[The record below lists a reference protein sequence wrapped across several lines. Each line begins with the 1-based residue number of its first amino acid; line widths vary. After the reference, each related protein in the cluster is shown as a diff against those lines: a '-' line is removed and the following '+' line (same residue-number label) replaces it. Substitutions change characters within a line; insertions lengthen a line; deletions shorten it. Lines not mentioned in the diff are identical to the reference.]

1 MDGSFLLGSVV
12 LAIAAVVLFIVFYSL
27 RLLKASRDAKEAAER
42 FQVMM
47 HKQGELRENFAL
59 MGESREYQKEA
70 RPSQVP
76 RAGRP
81 EALQVPPKCMS
92 ARWDWP
98 GSQRNQSS
106 CTGTKLSLIH

>member
-59 MGESREYQKEA
+59 MGEA
-70 RPSQVP
+70 RGVSEGSETISSSPGFWGEWMIL
-76 RAGRP
+76 AEEDEEGR
-81 EALQVPPKCMS
+81 LVIT
-92 ARWDWP
+92 RL
-98 GSQRNQSS
+98 G
-106 CTGTKLSLIH
+106 

>member
-47 HKQGELRENFAL
+47 HKQGELRDNFAL
-59 MGESREYQKEA
+59 MGEAKGVSEGSETISSAQGGA
-70 RPSQVP
+70 SGGAASAQGGASGGAASSSQVYAVSYTHL
-76 RAGRP
+76 RAH
-81 EALQVPPKCMS
+81 E
-92 ARWDWP
+92 
-98 GSQRNQSS
+98 
-106 CTGTKLSLIH
+106 